1 MTIADQMD
9 YPTPGALAY
18 KEGFE
23 RGCMAGGLRSVPPH
37 ILSWAIDRAIA
48 AKTPPVTAGRIFS
61 DVYYRVQQKRDYQD
75 MQRRNGIVNREAFLL
90 SEYEK
95 ELKRDKV

>member
-9 YPTPGALAY
+9 YPTPGAIAY
-18 KEGFE
+18 RDGFLQGALE
-23 RGCMAGGLRSVPPH
+23 RDLRGIPDSL
-37 ILSWAIDRAIA
+37 LSWAIDRALA
-48 AKTPPVTAGRIFS
+48 AHATSVRAGRVFA
-61 DVYYRVQQKRDYQD
+61 DCFYCVQQKRDYQD

-95 ELKRDKV
+95 ELRR

>member
-1 MTIADQMD
+1 MTIAEQCD

-18 KEGFE
+18 RDGFIEGALE
-23 RGCMAGGLRSVPPH
+23 RDLRGIPDSL
-37 ILSWAIDRAIA
+37 LSWAIDRALA
-48 AKTPPVTAGRIFS
+48 AQATSVRAGRVFADTYWRI
-61 DVYYRVQQKRDYQD
+61 QPKRDYQD

-95 ELKRDKV
+95 ALKSVV